1 MTMKY
6 SENPDKQYHI
16 QVGEGEVGKYVIL
29 PGDPKRCAKIAAYF
43 EKCITEDPLTVEE
56 MEMIRKADK
65 NCRLIK
71 GQVFLW
77 PGATDWQDLW
87 DVDGEI
93 TS

>member
-1 MTMKY
+1 MD
-6 SENPDKQYHI
+6 N
-16 QVGEGEVGKYVIL
+16 L
-29 PGDPKRCAKIAAYF
+29 
-43 EKCITEDPLTVEE
+43 KCITEDPLLTVEE

-71 GQVFLW
+71 GQGISVAR
-77 PGATDWQDLW
+77 ATDWQDLW